1 MLLGPPGFSW
11 RFSFTSDFQWCCLTV
26 QRSPAVTEHVASV
39 ESLIFMVLF
48 VIYLFYRD
56 DSLTS

>member
-1 MLLGPPGFSW
+1 MSVAWPTGVQLVKT
-11 RFSFTSDFQWCCLTV
+11 SFTSDFQWCCLAV
-26 QRSPAVTEHVASV
+26 QESPTVTEHVVSV
-39 ESLIFMVLF
+39 SLLS

>member
-1 MLLGPPGFSW
+1 MMTHLKVNSLLLRICSGVVWQSRDLQPSQNTFYLS
-11 RFSFTSDFQWCCLTV
+11 
-26 QRSPAVTEHVASV
+26 SPR
-39 ESLIFMVLF
+39 LLFFMVLF